1 MKKLILL
8 LLFIPL
14 VSFGQTYK
22 VESKKNYDNTT
33 TVKVTKQSD
42 AYENPQIIQPKTD
55 VYAFPVYNPPNMSG
69 FLDAYQQEWRNM
81 RQRRYQKYRFN
92 PNKQTTLKLYR
103 ANKKIGYPLD
113 AGIRRIDIEK
123 YVLKKK

>member
-1 MKKLILL
+1 MKNLLFL

-22 VESKKNYDNTT
+22 VKSTKNYDNTT

-42 AYENPQIIQPKTD
+42 AYENPKIIKQQSN

-81 RQRRYQKYRFN
+81 RARRYQKYRFD
-92 PNKQTTLKLYR
+92 PNKKTTLKLYR

-113 AGIRRIDIEK
+113 AGIRRIDVEK
-123 YVLKKK
+123 YILKK

>member
-1 MKKLILL
+1 MKNLLFL

-14 VSFGQTYK
+14 VGFGQTYK
-22 VESKKNYDNTT
+22 VKSTKNYDNTT

-42 AYENPQIIQPKTD
+42 AYENPKIIKQQSN

-81 RQRRYQKYRFN
+81 RARRYQKYRFD
-92 PNKQTTLKLYR
+92 PNKKTTLKLYR

-113 AGIRRIDIEK
+113 AGIRRIDVEK
-123 YVLKKK
+123 YILKI

>member
-1 MKKLILL
+1 MKNLLFL

-14 VSFGQTYK
+14 VGFGQTYK
-22 VESKKNYDNTT
+22 VKSTKNYDNTT

-42 AYENPQIIQPKTD
+42 AYENPKIIKQQSN

-81 RQRRYQKYRFN
+81 RARRYQKYRFD
-92 PNKQTTLKLYR
+92 PNKKTTLKLYR

-113 AGIRRIDIEK
+113 AGIRRIDVEK
-123 YVLKKK
+123 HILKK

>member
-1 MKKLILL
+1 MKKLIIL

-14 VSFGQTYK
+14 LSFGQTYK
-22 VESKKNYDNTT
+22 VKSTKNYDNTT

-42 AYENPQIIQPKTD
+42 AYENPKIIKQQSN

-81 RQRRYQKYRFN
+81 RARRYQKYRFD
-92 PNKQTTLKLYR
+92 PNKKTTLKLYR

-113 AGIRRIDIEK
+113 AGIRRIDVEK
-123 YVLKKK
+123 YILKK